1 MAQWVAIIILFIFVI
16 SHELKLKEHS
26 SKLLELDHFAEMKY
40 VAALRRMAEI
50 RKQQAKRREEE
61 NK

>member
-1 MAQWVAIIILFIFVI
+1 MAQWIAIIILFIFVI
-16 SHELKLKEHS
+16 SHELKLKEYS

>member
-1 MAQWVAIIILFIFVI
+1 MAQWIAIIILFMFII
-16 SHELKLKEHS
+16 SHERTLKKHNT
-26 SKLLELDHFAEMKY
+26 KIMELDHFAELKY
-40 VAALRRMAEI
+40 VAALRRMSEI